1 MEDVVFGRYREK
13 YLRETKFVDGT
24 IKTIWS
30 KDELNKFL
38 IKPKLALRFF
48 ESSPETAMSFFHL
61 NMYQDKHFMR
71 KTEELYN
78 FSWS

>member
-1 MEDVVFGRYREK
+1 MKEIVLGRYREK

-38 IKPKLALRFF
+38 IKPKLALRYF
-48 ESSPETAMSFFHL
+48 ESSPETVISFLDL
-61 NMYQDKHFMR
+61 NMYQDAHFVA
-71 KTEELYN
+71 KTQVLYN
-78 FSWS
+78 FS